1 MALNLK
7 TKAAAPAAG
16 ADGGGDQPSS
26 AIPVKRS
33 SGIARKPSNG
43 TSAAGAGF
51 TLATAPALHRLIIS
65 AEGEEKSGKNHFAF
79 TAPGPIYEHSFD
91 IGNESVIQKF
101 QNEKQIYLA
110 EYGLDLQPGEGSA
123 QEVADAADK
132 VWNRFME
139 NYRDGLASCG
149 QGTTMVDTG
158 TEMWEL
164 LRLARFGKLTQVM
177 PHHYG
182 PVNKEMQ
189 EAVRLAFS
197 HSGNA
202 VFLHKQKDEWENF
215 VEGGKEKG
223 RKTGRKVRVG
233 FNDMPFLVQMNVR
246 CERLDQEEG
255 GSQFVIN
262 IEDCRQNPDLNN
274 TQMPNDFEMLL
285 STVFA

>member
-7 TKAAAPAAG
+7 TRPSAPAAG
-16 ADGGGDQPSS
+16 SDGEPQQSAPPVRRSLSS
-26 AIPVKRS
+26 PR
-33 SGIARKPSNG
+33 PSNG
-43 TSAAGAGF
+43 SSASGSGF
-51 TLATAPALHRLIIS
+51 VLATTPALHRLIVS

-101 QNEKQIYLA
+101 QDEKQIYLA
-110 EYGLDLQPGEGSA
+110 EYGLALQPGEGSP

-132 VWNRFME
+132 VWSQFMS

-202 VFLHKQKDEWENF
+202 IFLHKMKDEWENF

-233 FNDMPFLVQMNVR
+233 FNDMPFLVQVNAR
-246 CERLDQEEG
+246 CERQDVEG
-255 GSQFVIN
+255 GGSEFLIN
-262 IEDCRQNPDLNN
+262 IEDCRQNPELNN

-285 STVFA
+285 SAVFA